1 MDKILAD
8 RTGVERLILGTDELT
23 VIARG
28 ADTAGALFAVEIRM
42 PPGGGPPVMH
52 RHAPGEIYYVL
63 EGEFAFYIGDPHTAV
78 RRITAGA
85 NDIVPLAG
93 GTPHTIRNETAEDAR
108 AFVVHAPAAVMEN
121 FSYAAAALAADDEA
135 DMPAVLDLASRS
147 GIELLGP
154 VPETLQA

>member
-1 MDKILAD
+1 MDKIPAD
-8 RTGVERLILGTDELT
+8 RSGAERLILGTDELT
-23 VIARG
+23 VVARG
-28 ADTAGALFAVEIRM
+28 ADTGGALFAHEMRM

-63 EGEFAFYIGDPHTAV
+63 AGEFAFYVGDPQQAV

-85 NDIVPLAG
+85 NEIVSLAG

-121 FSYAAAALAADDEA
+121 FSYAASALAADGEL
-135 DMPAVLDLASRS
+135 DMPAALDLASRS

-154 VPETLQA
+154 VPETLQT